1 MTTYSAP
8 ISEFEYKKHGA
19 ALITPSDTE
28 GEKNLVDSVNGLR
41 VRFIQTTAA
50 GVVVFRHS
58 DGTESVP
65 VPVAANQS
73 YRLGTLAVHIMATGT
88 TEGLEIIPLWA

>member
-41 VRFIQTTAA
+41 VRFIQANA
-50 GVVVFRHS
+50 DGVVVFRHS

-65 VPVAANQS
+65 VQVSAHQS
-73 YRLGTLAVHIMATGT
+73 YRLGTLAVHILSTGT
-88 TEGLEIIPLWA
+88 TPGLEIVPLWA

>member
-41 VRFIQTTAA
+41 VRFIQANAA
-50 GVVVFRHS
+50 GVVVFAALVLAL
-58 DGTESVP
+58 SVSIRQTRRAN
-65 VPVAANQS
+65 AAAGW
-73 YRLGTLAVHIMATGT
+73 RKPMRRC
-88 TEGLEIIPLWA
+88 

>member
-8 ISEFEYKKHGA
+8 ISEFEYKKHGS

-41 VRFIQTTAA
+41 VRFIQANAA
-50 GVVVFRHS
+50 GVVVFRH
-58 DGTESVP
+58 DDDTESVP
-65 VPVAANQS
+65 VAVAANQS
-73 YRLGTLAVHIMATGT
+73 YRLGTQAVHIMETGT
-88 TEGLEIIPLWA
+88 TPGLEIIPLWA